1 VRIGSGA
8 DGHDGDGD
16 GDGDGDCVGDIYSD
30 HSIRST

>member
-1 VRIGSGA
+1 MRIGSGA